1 MSKET
6 QERKQ
11 KRKEKTVSKERVPLK
26 RTSTVNKD
34 KEKDKEVILKR
45 KTISIDDK
53 ETKLRVKPNFINIIV
68 FVVLLIII
76 LLIGYIFFGKVEA
89 LVVGALFSVVW
100 FIGRILDKPKSKSK
114 GRKALKI
121 IVIII
126 LVLFILALLGGAA
139 FIYYVVDK
147 APDFKQE
154 LLKEKESTVIYDS
167 EGKEYAKLGLEL
179 RENIEYDDLSE
190 SFIDALIATEDSR
203 FFQHNGFDLMRFIK
217 AAAGQAIGQSDSGG
231 GSTLTMQL
239 SKNTFTST
247 DASGFEGIVRKFTDI
262 YISIFQIEK
271 NYTKEQI
278 IEFYANNHNLSGTVF
293 GVQEASRHFF
303 NKEAKDLT
311 LTEAAIIVGMYQ
323 APSAYNPFNKPQA
336 AEKRRN
342 SVLYLMERHG
352 YITPEERKI
361 ASSIPIESLL
371 TDTSKPTNEYQGY
384 IDLVCTEVQSKYGV
398 DPYTTPMLIYT
409 NMIRSNQDGINKI
422 MDGKTS
428 FKWKDDEMQAG
439 IAAVDST
446 NGKIIAIGAGRNRSG
461 AKSFSYA
468 TFDANSQRQ
477 IGSTA
482 KPLFDY
488 GPGIEYN
495 KWSTYTIFDDKPYT
509 YSNGKK
515 IQNVDNSYQGPI
527 TLRKALSGSR
537 NIPALK
543 AFQQVDNK
551 KIVDFVTSVG
561 ITPEI
566 SNGAIHEAHAIGA
579 FTGSN
584 PLSMAGAYQVFS
596 NGGYYYEP
604 YAVNKVIFRE
614 DNKTVEY
621 SSPKVKVLSDS
632 TAYMITDVL
641 KDVLDLNSTS
651 RHAKDG
657 LGKDHIAA
665 KTGTTNVDSQTVKKR
680 KLPGNIVR
688 DYWIMGYTHNV
699 VVGIW
704 IGYEK
709 LNSKHY
715 LDFYKDGSRRFYLL
729 NQVGKVVFKH
739 DGKDFPRPKSVVSVT
754 VEKGSNPAKLPSPNT
769 PSDQKI
775 TELFKKGTEPTEV
788 STKYLSVSAPSNLSI
803 ADYGSYVTLS
813 WKGISDPGYIENG
826 VFGYYI
832 YFNNEKLYF
841 TQNTSYTFSNMSS
854 YYGTY
859 AVRAGYKDTT
869 DSMSEPATYVFKE
882 KVYKLSTDPSTKTLY
897 VGDTISSSL
906 YDGSAVRVYTDNVD
920 ITSYAKIVNI
930 KITDKNGNVVS
941 SISSSNANTYKV
953 TYSVSHG
960 SYNGTCSNT
969 IIIQEKQESSTP
981 TPAPTKAPETTPTS
995 TPNPTSTPAPTTAP
1009 TSTPEIT
1016 PTPTP
1021 KPTTPPENNTNEEQ

>member
-1 MSKET
+1 MSKESL
-6 QERKQ
+6 ERKH
-11 KRKEKTVSKERVPLK
+11 KRNQNIEGRHSSSRLSTRRELEKEPIRYVSREH
-26 RTSTVNKD
+26 
-34 KEKDKEVILKR
+34 
-45 KTISIDDK
+45 K
-53 ETKLRVKPNFINIIV
+53 ETKLQLKPNLVSIV
-68 FVVLLIII
+68 VFLGLC
-76 LLIGYIFFGKVEA
+76 
-89 LVVGALFSVVW
+89 ALFFVLGYV
-100 FIGRILDKPKSKSK
+100 FIGVLEGLVIAVLFTIVWTIGRVLDKPKSNST
-114 GRKALKI
+114 GRKVLKI
-121 IVIII
+121 AVIVFLIG
-126 LVLFILALLGGAA
+126 FIVALLGGCA
-139 FIYYVVDK
+139 FMYYVVQN

-167 EGKEYAKLGLEL
+167 QGKEYAKLGLEL
-179 RENIEYDDLSE
+179 RENIEYDELSE

-203 FFQHNGFDLMRFIK
+203 FFQHNGFDLMRFVK
-217 AAAGQAIGQSDSGG
+217 AALGQAVGQGDAGG

-247 DASGFEGIVRKFTDI
+247 EASGFEGIVRKFTDI

-278 IEFYANNHNLSGTVF
+278 IEFYANNHNLSGTIF

-323 APSAYNPFNKPQA
+323 APSAYNPFNRPQA
-336 AEKRRN
+336 AQKRRN
-342 SVLYLMERHG
+342 TVLYLMEKHG
-352 YITPEERKI
+352 YITNEERKI
-361 ASSIPIESLL
+361 AASIPIESLL
-371 TDTSKPTNEYQGY
+371 TDTSTSKNVYQGY
-384 IDLVCTEVQSKYGV
+384 IDLVCNEVQTKYGV
-398 DPYTTPMLIYT
+398 DPYTTPMLVYT
-409 NMIRSNQDGINKI
+409 NMIRSNQDGINNI

-428 FKWKDDEMQAG
+428 YKWKDDEMQAG
-439 IAAVDST
+439 IAVVDST
-446 NGKIIAIGAGRNRSG
+446 NGKILAIGAGRNRSG

-477 IGSTA
+477 VGSTA

-495 KWSTYTIFDDKPYT
+495 KWSTYTLFEDKPYT
-509 YSNGKK
+509 YSNGKP
-515 IQNVDNSYQGPI
+515 IHNVDNAYKGTI
-527 TLRKALSGSR
+527 TLRYSLANSR

-543 AFQQVDNK
+543 AFQQTDNK

-566 SNGAIHEAHAIGA
+566 SNGTIHEAHAIGA

-604 YAVNKVIFRE
+604 YSVNKIVFRE
-614 DNKTVEY
+614 DNKTIEY

-632 TAYMITDVL
+632 TAYMITDIL
-641 KDVLDLNSTS
+641 KDVVDLNYAT
-651 RHAKDG
+651 RQIKAG
-657 LGKDHIAA
+657 LGNDYIAA
-665 KTGTTNVDSQTVKKR
+665 KTGTTNVDSDTIKKR
-680 KLPGNIVR
+680 KLPSSIVR

-715 LDFYKDGSRRFYLL
+715 LDFYRDGNRRFAIL
-729 NQVGKVVFKH
+729 NQVGRVVFKH
-739 DGKDFPRPKSVVSVT
+739 DGKDFTRPKSVVSVT
-754 VEKGSNPAKLPSPNT
+754 VERGSNPAKLPSANT
-769 PSDQKI
+769 PADQKI

-788 STKYLSVSAPSNLSI
+788 STKYLSVTAPTNLSVT
-803 ADYGSYVTLS
+803 DYGSYVTLN
-813 WKGISDPGYIENG
+813 WTGITDPGYIENG
-826 VFGYYI
+826 TFGYYI

-882 KVYKLSTDPSTKTLY
+882 KVYKLTAEPANKVLN
-897 VGDTISSSL
+897 VGDAVSSSL
-906 YDGSAVRVYTDNVD
+906 YDGSIVKVYTDNVD
-920 ITSYAKIVNI
+920 ITSYAKIASI
-930 KITDKNGNVVS
+930 KITDQNGNTVTN
-941 SISSSNANTYKV
+941 ISSASPNTYKITYTV
-953 TYSVSHG
+953 THG
-960 SYNGTCSNT
+960 SYTGTCSNT
-969 IIIQEKQESSTP
+969 IVIKENDVQ
-981 TPAPTKAPETTPTS
+981 
-995 TPNPTSTPAPTTAP
+995 
-1009 TSTPEIT
+1009 

-1021 KPTTPPENNTNEEQ
+1021 VITPSPTPVITPEATPIVTPEATTIPTPQDNSEENSD

>member
-6 QERKQ
+6 IERKQ
-11 KRKEKTVSKERVPLK
+11 KRKATSEQKNDSLMKRERLSREQKDEPIMKREHRSDYLLNKEEYK
-26 RTSTVNKD
+26 NE
-34 KEKDKEVILKR
+34 EKDNKA
-45 KTISIDDK
+45 TN
-53 ETKLRVKPNFINIIV
+53 TKLRVKPSLISIGVCLILFAIFFLIGFIFIGTIEG
-68 FVVLLIII
+68 LIIGI
-76 LLIGYIFFGKVEA
+76 LFLI
-89 LVVGALFSVVW
+89 VW
-100 FIGRILDKPKSKSK
+100 FIGRILDKPNKEKSKK
-114 GRKALKI
+114 RKVLKI
-121 IVIII
+121 IIIII
-126 LVLFILALLGGAA
+126 LILFILALIGGCA
-139 FIYYVVDK
+139 FLYYVIQK

-167 EGKEYAKLGLEL
+167 EGRQYAKLGLEL

-190 SFIDALIATEDSR
+190 SFVDALVATEDSR
-203 FFQHNGFDLMRFIK
+203 FFQHNGFDLMRFVK
-217 AAAGQAIGQSDSGG
+217 AAAGQAVGQGDAGG

-247 DASGFEGIVRKFTDI
+247 EASGFEGIVRKFTDI
-262 YISIFQIEK
+262 YIAIFQIEK
-271 NYTKEQI
+271 SYTKEQI
-278 IEFYANNHNLSGTVF
+278 IEFYANNHNLSGTIF

-323 APSAYNPFNKPQA
+323 APSAYNPFNNPQA

-342 SVLYLMERHG
+342 TVLYLMEKHG
-352 YITPEERKI
+352 YISNEERKI
-361 ASSIPIESLL
+361 ANSIPIESLL
-371 TDTSKPTNEYQGY
+371 TDTSKPANEYQGY
-384 IDLVCTEVQSKYGV
+384 IDLVCQEVQNKYGV
-398 DPYTTPMLIYT
+398 DPYTTPMLVYT
-409 NMIRSNQDGINKI
+409 NMNRANQDGINKI

-428 FKWKDDEMQAG
+428 YKWKDDEMQAG
-439 IAAVDST
+439 IAVLDSN
-446 NGKIIAIGAGRNRSG
+446 NGKILAVGAGRNRSG

-468 TFDANSQRQ
+468 TFDQNSQRQ

-495 KWSTYTIFDDKPYT
+495 KWSTYTIFNDAPYT

-515 IQNVDNSYQGPI
+515 INNVDNTYKGKI
-527 TLRKALSGSR
+527 TLRYSLANSR

-543 AFQQVDNK
+543 AFQQIDNK
-551 KIVDFVTSVG
+551 KIVDFVTSIG

-604 YAVNKVIFRE
+604 YSVNKIVFRE
-614 DNKTVEY
+614 TNQTIEY
-621 SSPKVKVLSDS
+621 ASPKVRVLSDS

-641 KDVLDLNSTS
+641 KGVLELNNSS
-651 RHAKDG
+651 RQAKAG
-657 LGKDHIAA
+657 LGNDHIAA
-665 KTGTTNVDSQTVKKR
+665 KTGTTNVDSETVKKR
-680 KLPGNIVR
+680 KLPSNIVR
-688 DYWIMGYTHNV
+688 DYWIMGYTPDV

-715 LDFYKDGSRRFYLL
+715 LNFYTDGNRRFTLL

-739 DGKDFPRPKSVVSVT
+739 NGKDFTRPKSVVSVT
-754 VEKGSNPAKLPSPNT
+754 VEKGSDPAKLPSPNT
-769 PSDQKI
+769 PDDQKI

-788 STKYLSVSAPSNLSI
+788 STKYLSVSAPTNLSVT
-803 ADYGSYVTLS
+803 DNGSYVTLN
-813 WKGISDPGYIENG
+813 WTGVSDPGYVDDG

-841 TQNTSYTFSNMSS
+841 TQNTSYTISNMSS

-869 DSMSEPATYVFKE
+869 DSMSEAAQYVFKE
-882 KVYKLSTDPSTKTLY
+882 KVYKLSTNPASKTIY

-906 YDGSAVRVYTDNVD
+906 YDGGVVRVYTDNVD
-920 ITSYAKIVNI
+920 ITEYAKITDI
-930 KITDKNGNVVS
+930 RITDKNGNVVS
-941 SISSSNANTYKV
+941 SISSTYANTYKI
-953 TYSVSHG
+953 TYTVSHG
-960 SYNGTCSNT
+960 TYVGTCSNT
-969 IIIQEKQESSTP
+969 ITILDNPTP
-981 TPAPTKAPETTPTS
+981 TEAPTPTKEQ
-995 TPNPTSTPAPTTAP
+995 T
-1009 TSTPEIT
+1009 EIPT

-1021 KPTTPPENNTNEEQ
+1021 EPTQDEEENEIQNESDT